1 MGLPAEDLSETF
13 GLAMPNR
20 ITEGITHRQMS
31 ILLKEAAAE
40 AEARMQF
47 EMARNSFSSG
57 IRAQQLA
64 VVNKAL
70 GEVSTELWS
79 GTGRIT
85 VAGSYQQAQLAADQ
99 AIDLDFFL
107 GMPSTAITQYAQQIY
122 FDAKTSVEAII
133 SRRTN
138 GYTLAERIYANG
150 KVSTA
155 QAGRIV
161 EKGLAQQLSAK
172 EISRQVKGFY
182 SPDVPGGAS
191 YAANRLARTEIN
203 NAHHHTTM
211 RLSQNRPWIK
221 GFKWNL
227 SRSHPKP
234 DPCDALATH
243 DEGLGVGVFSKNNPP
258 DRPHPQC
265 LCYVTHL
272 QEDDDVFQDKL
283 VSGEYDPWLSSK
295 GVRC

>member
-1 MGLPAEDLSETF
+1 MALPAEALSELY

-31 ILLKEAAAE
+31 ILLKESATE
-40 AEARMQF
+40 ASTRIQF
-47 EMARNSFSSG
+47 EMARGSWSSAV
-57 IRAQQLA
+57 RAEQLKIA
-64 VVNKAL
+64 RTSLSA
-70 GEVSTELWS
+70 VSTELWS

-85 VAGSYQQAQLAADQ
+85 VAGMYQQAQLATDQ

-107 GMPSTAITQYAQQIY
+107 GMPSTAITQYARQIH
-122 FDAKTSVEAII
+122 FDASQAVESII

-155 QAGRIV
+155 QVGRIV
-161 EKGLAQQLSAK
+161 EKSLAQQDSAK
-172 EISRQVKGFY
+172 ELAKKVKGFY

-191 YAANRLARTEIN
+191 YAAQRLARTEIN
-203 NAHHHTTM
+203 NAHHHTTI
-211 RLSQNRPWIK
+211 RLSQDRPWVV

-227 SRSHPKP
+227 SKSHPKP
-234 DPCDALATH
+234 DPCDALAVH
-243 DEGLGVGVFSKNNPP
+243 DEGFGPGVFSKKNAP

-265 LCYVTHL
+265 LCYLTHL
-272 QEDDDVFQDKL
+272 QEDEDAFIDKIAT
-283 VSGEYDPWLSSK
+283 GEYDPWLESK